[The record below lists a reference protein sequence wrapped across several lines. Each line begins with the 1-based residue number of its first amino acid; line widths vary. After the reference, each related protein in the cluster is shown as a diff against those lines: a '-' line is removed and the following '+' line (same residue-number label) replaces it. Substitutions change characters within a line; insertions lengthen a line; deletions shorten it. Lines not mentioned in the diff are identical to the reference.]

1 MKKILVSTVCFL
13 VVLISCRQQEDV
25 SLSQEDLVNIKLIQ
39 KNRNYRKIN
48 NITNIKTDTVYRI
61 QTLDIA
67 QKLMKNYIEL
77 KYYRE
82 EYVKNNKLNL
92 SITKN

>member
-1 MKKILVSTVCFL
+1 MKKIFVSTVCFL

-48 NITNIKTDTVYRI
+48 NITNIKTDTVYRT
-61 QTLDIA
+61 QTLD
-67 QKLMKNYIEL
+67 MGTGEL
-77 KYYRE
+77 DVILE
-82 EYVKNNKLNL
+82 VDPNKPP
-92 SITKN
+92 KQQ

>member
-1 MKKILVSTVCFL
+1 MKKIFVSTVCFL

-61 QTLDIA
+61 QTLD
-67 QKLMKNYIEL
+67 MGTTEL
-77 KYYRE
+77 DVISE
-82 EYVKNNKLNL
+82 FDPNKPP
-92 SITKN
+92 KQQ

>member
-61 QTLDIA
+61 QTLD
-67 QKLMKNYIEL
+67 MGTTEL
-77 KYYRE
+77 DVISE
-82 EYVKNNKLNL
+82 FDPNKPP
-92 SITKN
+92 KQQ

>member
-1 MKKILVSTVCFL
+1 MKKIFVSTVCFL

-48 NITNIKTDTVYRI
+48 NITNIKTDTVYRT
-61 QTLDIA
+61 QTLD
-67 QKLMKNYIEL
+67 MGTGEL
-77 KYYRE
+77 DVCMCLWVIVLFGILAALTE
-82 EYVKNNKLNL
+82 H
-92 SITKN
+92 

>member
-1 MKKILVSTVCFL
+1 MKKILVSAVCFL

-61 QTLDIA
+61 QTLD
-67 QKLMKNYIEL
+67 MGTTEL
-77 KYYRE
+77 DVISE
-82 EYVKNNKLNL
+82 FDPNKPP
-92 SITKN
+92 KQQ

>member
-1 MKKILVSTVCFL
+1 MKKIFVSAVCFL

-61 QTLDIA
+61 QTLD
-67 QKLMKNYIEL
+67 MGTTEL
-77 KYYRE
+77 DVISE
-82 EYVKNNKLNL
+82 FDPNKPP
-92 SITKN
+92 KQQ